1 MLNDHHKSRLGL
13 INEQLR
19 KTYASDEI
27 SSDLFETF
35 STNDA
40 VVWVDPLDGTTDFVN
55 GNWTAVTV
63 LIGLSLKDKSRIGI
77 VHKPFADEDQS
88 KGKTYF
94 GAGEFGVFEIPYEKS
109 MTSDQLL
116 SREIHHL
123 EPYDHEKTPAE
134 DHNIKV
140 GASLTHFSGSL
151 KEIIEKV
158 APVDIV
164 RLGGAGNKC
173 LAIAVGKTESYM
185 HPNPGLKY
193 WDLCANESLIKGM
206 GGYSTNLFGER
217 LTYPLA
223 GNRNIRGLIL
233 AHNPP
238 MYNLIMRRLGDS
250 WIEILKNVKL

>member
-1 MLNDHHKSRLGL
+1 M
-13 INEQLR
+13 
-19 KTYASDEI
+19 
-27 SSDLFETF
+27 FESF
-35 STNDA
+35 STENA
-40 VVWVDPLDGTTDFVN
+40 TVWIDPLDGTTDFVN

-63 LIGLSLKDKSRIGI
+63 LIGLSLNDKSRIGI

-94 GAGEFGVFEIPYEKS
+94 GTGEFGVFELPYEKT

-116 SREIHHL
+116 SREIRYL
-123 EPYDHEKTPAE
+123 EPYDHEKTPAS
-134 DHNIKV
+134 DHIVKV

-151 KEIIEKV
+151 KEIIERV

-164 RLGGAGNKC
+164 RMGGAGNKC

-217 LTYPLA
+217 LTYPLS
-223 GNRNIRGLIL
+223 GNRNVRGLIL

-238 MYNLIMRRLGDS
+238 MYNLIMGRLGDS
-250 WIEILKNVKL
+250 WVEILKNVKL